1 MDELSKKNFT
11 SVKKYL
17 TYLSISYQIKNKIYA
32 WDNINWNENTEKK
45 KTLKINRRYENLKL
59 KEKWFKNRKK

>member
-1 MDELSKKNFT
+1 MDEPSKKKCT
-11 SVKKYL
+11 SVKYL

-45 KTLKINRRYENLKL
+45 KTQDK
-59 KEKWFKNRKK
+59 